1 MAPAA
6 GGAAV
11 TPAGRRPGSIY
22 LSPPG
27 PSVILRR
34 LGLAGLRWRVGPRRV
49 RRLATSC
56 PHPRAHGL
64 LMDGAAWPGAEQPRG
79 RFRQARPEHV
89 RRVRALL
96 CPLAEPARARNATRA
111 EHKEERN
118 LHPLLRGQQAT
129 PPSPAARAPS
139 MPLPPRTTL
148 LLAGFIIRHSDQRSS
163 HLQNQKATHMNRKK
177 KVGGNLQK
185 HCIKQ
190 TSSISELS

>member
-79 RFRQARPEHV
+79 V
-89 RRVRALL
+89 SVK
-96 CPLAEPARARNATRA
+96 PARSMSGACALCSAPWRSLPAHATRHA
-111 EHKEERN
+111 QGTRKRGTSIRCSGANRQRRRRRPREHPPCHCLLE
-118 LHPLLRGQQAT
+118 PLFSSLGL
-129 PPSPAARAPS
+129 S
-139 MPLPPRTTL
+139 
-148 LLAGFIIRHSDQRSS
+148 SD
-163 HLQNQKATHMNRKK
+163 
-177 KVGGNLQK
+177 
-185 HCIKQ
+185 IQ
-190 TSSISELS
+190 TSAAAIFRTRRRRT